1 MCTHKAQTASKEDAD
16 LLLLLLAVVVV
27 LMLLLPSRGMP
38 GRLAPTLAMSA
49 SVLAA
54 MLSGERASSTC
65 FTQLLTFNAPTR

>member
-1 MCTHKAQTASKEDAD
+1 M
-16 LLLLLLAVVVV
+16 VVVV
-27 LMLLLPSRGMP
+27 MLLLQSRGMP